1 MPRPTPPAGAP
12 LSEDTVAHDNE
23 GLSIGY
29 RIGWRIRYTVM
40 HLFGPAQL
48 SGQGDPHERLD
59 RERAARVAEARRR
72 REQGGRS
79 GR

>member
-1 MPRPTPPAGAP
+1 MAQ
-12 LSEDTVAHDNE
+12 DDE
-23 GLSIGY
+23 GLSLAY
-29 RIGWRIRYTVM
+29 RLGWRIRYVVM

-59 RERAARVAEARRR
+59 RERAAKVAEARRR
-72 REQGGRS
+72 REERERS